1 MEDQEKVR
9 DDECASRRIG
19 DLDAALR
26 KEREQDKPALEPD
39 TMHSREGDKFI
50 EATVCANTASGAPNF
65 FTDIM
70 SNDERAAKWIDNLEA
85 ALHKAHYEQIAN
97 TAVVATGAEPRH
109 GLAV

>member
-1 MEDQEKVR
+1 
-9 DDECASRRIG
+9 
-19 DLDAALR
+19 
-26 KEREQDKPALEPD
+26 
-39 TMHSREGDKFI
+39 
-50 EATVCANTASGAPNF
+50 
-65 FTDIM
+65 M